1 MDHGKVWRV
10 GCGGGLLPTYMYSSI
25 GLAYLQTFFFSQNGD
40 YHELRTSF
48 TGSTFQP
55 PDLANRPLPDEPSS
69 TLPNSGS
76 RNLAYNAQGEPV
88 LVAELI

>member
-1 MDHGKVWRV
+1 M
-10 GCGGGLLPTYMYSSI
+10 L
-25 GLAYLQTFFFSQNGD
+25 TFQNGD

-55 PDLANRPLPDEPSS
+55 TDLANRPLPDEPTVNQS
-69 TLPNSGS
+69 NS